1 MSELGGRVK
10 RGFAWDMAG
19 SVFNQAS
26 GLIITIFLARLLTP
40 EEFGVVALAMVFI
53 SLTSV
58 FTDVGFTQGLIQR
71 EKVDDGHY
79 NSIFLV
85 NISLSLIMGGII
97 YLSAGLIGGFYDSEE
112 VVHIVKYLSLIP
124 VIASFGMVHRS
135 IMVRKMKFK
144 ELSLRTVVCSVF
156 GGVVGIT
163 AAYYGEGAFSLV
175 WKQLAS
181 ELIGVVVFWW
191 GSKWIPDFR
200 FSLSKVK
207 DLFNFSQFVF
217 FDALVR
223 TFFDRLDTL
232 FIGKVFSPE
241 ILGLFGRARSLNLI
255 VSDYTTSSVRKV
267 MFPALSSIQNEHKR
281 FNTIFLRIVD
291 MSSAGSVF
299 LAGIMFFI
307 AEPFI
312 LIVLGEQWRG
322 AIPIFKLLV
331 FVTLVSPHIGI
342 NAQAILSKG
351 FSKTKLYMN
360 GVHRTLAL
368 LPMIIGFF
376 YGIEIFTLTL
386 VLIKFAVLF
395 VYILFVQDK
404 LQIKWWDQWKRILVT
419 MVPFVACIIVFYFLT
434 PFASEMLETNDLY
447 IDVIKAFIF
456 VIVYLIYLKRINH
469 ELFNLLSE
477 FLLKGKNWIN
487 RVHMKK

>member
-1 MSELGGRVK
+1 MGDLRKRVS

-19 SVFNQAS
+19 SLFNQVS
-26 GLIITIFLARLLTP
+26 GLVITIFLARLLTP

-53 SLTSV
+53 SLTAV

-85 NISLSLIMGGII
+85 NISLSLIMGGVI
-97 YLSAGLIGGFYDSEE
+97 YLSSGLIGGFYDSDE
-112 VVHIVKYLSLIP
+112 VVHVVKYLALIP
-124 VIASFGMVHRS
+124 IIASFGMVHRS
-135 IMVRKMKFK
+135 ILVRKMKFK
-144 ELSLRTVVCSVF
+144 ELSLRTAVCSVI
-156 GGVVGIT
+156 GGIVGIT
-163 AAYYGEGAFSLV
+163 AAYKGEGAFSLV
-175 WKQLAS
+175 WRQLAI
-181 ELIGVVVFWW
+181 EFIGVIVFWW

-200 FSLSKVK
+200 FSLAKVK
-207 DLFNFSQFVF
+207 DLFSFSQFVF

-241 ILGLFGRARSLNLI
+241 ILGLFGRAQSLNLI
-255 VSDYTTSSVRKV
+255 VSDYTSGSVRKV
-267 MFPALSSIQNEHKR
+267 MFPALSSIQNEPER
-281 FNTIFLRIVD
+281 FNRIFLRIVS

-312 LIVLGEQWRG
+312 LIVLGEQWKG
-322 AIPIFKLLV
+322 AVPIFKILV
-331 FVTLVSPHIGI
+331 FVTLISPHIGI

-360 GVHRTLAL
+360 GVHRTLGL
-368 LPMIIGFF
+368 LPIAVGFF

-386 VLIKFAVLF
+386 VFAKVSVLF
-395 VYILFVQDK
+395 AYTLFAQNK
-404 LQIKWWDQWKRILVT
+404 LQINWMDQWKRILFT
-419 MVPFVACIIVFYFLT
+419 TFPFVICMVLFYFLT
-434 PFASEMLETNDLY
+434 PFTSKILNINILY
-447 IDVIKAFIF
+447 IDVIKAIIF
-456 VIVYLIYLKRINH
+456 ALLYMFFLRMINH
-469 ELFNLLSE
+469 EFYNVILGFV
-477 FLLKGKNWIN
+477 LKGKTW
-487 RVHMKK
+487 MKERKLK

>member
-1 MSELGGRVK
+1 MSKLGVQVK

-19 SVFNQAS
+19 SLFNQVS
-26 GLIITIFLARLLTP
+26 GLLITIFLARLLTF

-71 EKVDDGHY
+71 KKVDNGHY

-85 NISLSLIMGGII
+85 NISLSLLMGGII
-97 YLSAGLIGGFYDSEE
+97 YLSADLIGGFYDSGE
-112 VVHIVKYLSLIP
+112 VVHVVKYLSLIP
-124 VIASFGMVHRS
+124 ILASFGMVHRS
-135 IMVRKMKFK
+135 ILVRKMRFK
-144 ELSLRTVVCSVF
+144 ELSLRTAVCSVF
-156 GGVVGIT
+156 GGIVGIT
-163 AAYYGEGAFSLV
+163 AAFNGEGAFSLV

-181 ELIGVVVFWW
+181 ELIGVIVFWW
-191 GSKWIPDFR
+191 GSKWVPNFR

-207 DLFNFSQFVF
+207 DLFSFSQFVF

-241 ILGLFGRARSLNLI
+241 ILGLFGRAQSLNLI
-255 VSDYTTSSVRKV
+255 ISDYTTNSVRKV
-267 MFPALSSIQNEHKR
+267 MFPALSSIQNEPKR
-281 FNTIFLRIVD
+281 FKSVFLRIISL
-291 MSSAGSVF
+291 SSAGSVF

-331 FVTLVSPHIGI
+331 FVTLISPHIGI
-342 NAQAILSKG
+342 NAQAILSMG

-360 GVHRTLAL
+360 GVHRSLAL
-368 LPMIIGFF
+368 LPMLVGFF

-386 VLIKFAVLF
+386 VLVKFTVLF
-395 VYILFVQDK
+395 AYILFSQNK
-404 LQIKWWDQWKRILVT
+404 LRINWWEQWKRILVT
-419 MVPFVACIIVFYFLT
+419 FVPFVACIILFFFVT
-434 PFASEMLETNDLY
+434 PFIYIMLPVNSLY
-447 IDVIKAFIF
+447 INVIEASIF
-456 VIVYLIYLKRINH
+456 ASVHLIYLKTINH
-469 ELFNLLSE
+469 ELFILFWE
-477 FLLKGKNWIN
+477 FIIKGKKW
-487 RVHMKK
+487 MKKFKR